1 MPGMDTPSLGPSGE
15 TTLGM
20 TDHPGVFLYCPA
32 RAAAPAVAQ
41 AVGNVTASMAL
52 LRATWYECSMAR

>member
-20 TDHPGVFLYCPA
+20 TDRPGLFSIAPP
-32 RAAAPAVAQ
+32 RIAAPAVGQ
-41 AVGNVTASMAL
+41 AVGNVTASLTL
-52 LRATWYECSMAR
+52 LTATWYECSMAR